1 MKSEKVKHFLDMMP
15 ENYNLTNVML
25 TVMFIF
31 YKETIAFLP
40 ITFRPRQGG
49 VNNTNF
55 KRITTTGFKAISEF
69 SEIKRKMNKFSK

>member
-1 MKSEKVKHFLDMMP
+1 MHADKVKSFLEMMP

-25 TVMFIF
+25 TVMFIY
-31 YKETIAFLP
+31 YKENIAFLP

-55 KRITTTGFKAISEF
+55 KRITNTGFKALKEF
-69 SEIKRKMNKFSK
+69 SEIKSKMTK